1 MNTASPLSPVGPMS
15 PVGAAM
21 LPVPRAG
28 DPNAVAQVRRQLLTA
43 VGGTAPVMALSAVP
57 ALLITNM
64 PAEPLGIALLA
75 IALTIIPAIYLKG
88 SFTYMVAGVL
98 MLSALR
104 GGPFGV
110 GISGLAVG
118 FAASWVVATGHAH
131 ALLTVVAPH
140 DALVDTQQKRWRNAY
155 ADRPR
160 RLQFE
165 REVGPRTVTPS
176 ITSSVPRSSR
186 GWHRLSDRRSECPRC
201 LH

>member
-1 MNTASPLSPVGPMS
+1 AWKRRHFYPIK
-15 PVGAAM
+15 AR
-21 LPVPRAG
+21 LPE
-28 DPNAVAQVRRQLLTA
+28 T
-43 VGGTAPVMALSAVP
+43 
-57 ALLITNM
+57 I
-64 PAEPLGIALLA
+64 GIALLA

-140 DALVDTQQKRWRNAY
+140 DALVDTQLFVGVTILVALPL
-155 ADRPR
+155 AVEVA
-160 RLQFE
+160 E
-165 REVGPRTVTPS
+165 RTRAERALAGAETAR
-176 ITSSVPRSSR
+176 
-186 GWHRLSDRRSECPRC
+186 
-201 LH
+201 